1 MASPTQVH
9 SYLTFKL
16 GDELFA
22 TDVARV
28 REVLDLSEITRVP
41 TAPPYMRGV
50 VNVRGSAIP
59 VVDLRLKF
67 GLPPT
72 ADTVHTRI
80 VVLELELDGEIT
92 VVGGLADAVHE
103 VLELD
108 RAEIR
113 EPPRIAMRWRA
124 DMIEGLGKKAEQFII
139 VLDIARVFAA
149 DQGLIATDQA
159 TAPEPSAPP
168 IAPDAPSAPSAPSPS
183 EAVAL

>member
-1 MASPTQVH
+1 MTTIHHAT

-22 TDVARV
+22 IDVARV

-50 VNVRGSAIP
+50 VNVRGSAVP

-67 GLPPT
+67 GLPSTP
-72 ADTVHTRI
+72 DTVHTRI
-80 VVLELELDGEIT
+80 VVLELELDGELT
-92 VVGGLADAVHE
+92 VVGGLADSVHE
-103 VLELD
+103 VLEID
-108 RAEIR
+108 PDQIR

-124 DMIEGLGKKAEQFII
+124 DMIHGLGRKGDQFII

-149 DQGLIATDQA
+149 DHGLFAGAPAADAGAPEAIAPPSGPEA
-159 TAPEPSAPP
+159 TAEPAAP
-168 IAPDAPSAPSAPSPS
+168 
-183 EAVAL
+183 

>member
-1 MASPTQVH
+1 MATLTQVS
-9 SYLTFKL
+9 SYLTFRL
-16 GDELFA
+16 GEELFA
-22 TDVARV
+22 TDVANV

-50 VNVRGSAIP
+50 VNVRGSAVP

-67 GLPPT
+67 GLAPT
-72 ADTVHTRI
+72 PDTVHTRI
-80 VVLELELDGEIT
+80 VVLEIELDGEVT

-108 RAEIR
+108 RADIR

-124 DMIEGLGKKAEQFII
+124 DMIEGLGKKGDQFII

-149 DQGLIATDQA
+149 DQPLLAEHGAALESAA
-159 TAPEPSAPP
+159 AAPRLALAAAESTAP
-168 IAPDAPSAPSAPSPS
+168 
-183 EAVAL
+183 